1 MDDYIDYDKID
12 SFWEWFSA
20 NDERIKE
27 VLLGHSE
34 QDKEALVKT
43 LNNQVLTLGLF
54 TWEMGHGTSRP
65 FYLTISPN
73 GDKELLALSREIM
86 AAAPYLPDW
95 ELNHAKPAQDW
106 DLKFQLYDEE
116 YIERAV
122 DASKWKFSLR
132 QHPKGGVTVI
142 LEADNIGHLDHET
155 KQTATEQVL
164 IGLLGEEQK
173 IAHVKEI
180 EITNRLK
187 PSSTP
192 IQQLKKKFGDF
203 MHDKS

>member
-1 MDDYIDYDKID
+1 MDDYFDYDKID

-43 LNNQVLTLGLF
+43 LNNQVLTLGMF
-54 TWEMGHGTSRP
+54 TWEMGHGTTSP

-95 ELNHAKPAQDW
+95 ELNHAKPALDW

-116 YIERAV
+116 YIERKV

-132 QHPKGGVTVI
+132 QHHEEGVTII
-142 LEADNIGHLDHET
+142 LEAGNIGHLDYET
-155 KQTATEQVL
+155 KKTATEQVV
-164 IGLLGEEQK
+164 ISLLGEEQK
-173 IAHVKEI
+173 IMYVQEI
-180 EITNRLK
+180 ETTNQLK

-192 IQQLKKKFGDF
+192 IQQLKQKFDAF
-203 MHDKS
+203 IH